1 MKHLSQVEDKVIIL
15 ILMLAITFT
24 LMEIIYNQEQLAN
37 YNKFNNQGVV
47 KIIEVVLFR
56 DLQLYLVYLKSM
68 KLI

>member
-1 MKHLSQVEDKVIIL
+1 MKHQSQVEDKAIIIIL
-15 ILMLAITFT
+15 MSAITFT

-68 KLI
+68 KLM